1 MSTNKYDLGLVGLG
15 TMGKN
20 LLMNMIDNGYEVAG
34 YDKDTT
40 KVDSLE
46 EEDGDIYGAK
56 TVEEFISVLEKPR
69 RVFLL
74 VPAGKVVDY
83 VIADL
88 LPHLEKGDIIMDGG
102 NSYFKDTMRR
112 QRELSPKGIHFLGIG
127 VSGGAEGARKGPS
140 MMPGGNRT
148 AYNKV
153 RPIMEAVAAKVG
165 KQPCVTYLGEGSVGH
180 FVKMVH
186 NGIEYGMMQ
195 LLAEAYDVM
204 HRGLGMKNSEI
215 QVAFEDW
222 NNKELRSFLVEIT
235 AEIFKAKDNLGKG
248 DLIDMIMDKGKQKGT
263 GKWTSQEAL
272 DLGAAVPTIDLAVI
286 ARVISAFKTE
296 RVAAAEILDGPDGLI
311 KKDKKTFVRRLKNAT
326 LFAFIMSYAQGM
338 AMLKDGSDEYG
349 FNLDLEGV
357 TRIWRGGCIVR
368 AKLLEDFRKAYKK
381 RPDLSNLLVDERM
394 AKVVNKTQKDTRTV
408 ISEAIK
414 IGIPVPCLM
423 ASLSYFDSYR
433 SARLPMN
440 LVQAQRDHFGSH
452 TYERL
457 DKEGTFHYEW
467 ASLDEK

>member
-20 LLMNMIDNGYEVAG
+20 LLMNMVDNGFEVAG
-34 YDKDTT
+34 YDKDTS
-40 KVDSLE
+40 KVDSLKDAE
-46 EEDGDIYGAK
+46 GDIYGAK
-56 TVEEFISVLEKPR
+56 TIEEFVGVLEKPR

-74 VPAGKVVDY
+74 VPAGKIVDY

-112 QRELSPKGIHFLGIG
+112 QKELSPKGIHFLGIG
-127 VSGGAEGARKGPS
+127 VSGGAEGARRGPS
-140 MMPGGNRT
+140 MMPGGNKT

-153 RPIMEAVAAKVG
+153 KPIMEAVAAKVG
-165 KQPCVTYLGEGSVGH
+165 KQACVTYLGEGGVGH

-186 NGIEYGMMQ
+186 NGIEYGLMQ

-204 HRGLGMKNSEI
+204 RRGLGMDNAAI
-215 QVAFEDW
+215 QAAFEDW
-222 NNKELRSFLVEIT
+222 NSKELRSFLVEIT
-235 AEIFKAKDNLGKG
+235 AEIFKAKDNLSDG

-286 ARVISAFKTE
+286 ARVVSAFKTE
-296 RVAAAEILDGPDGLI
+296 RVAAAEVLNGPAGLI
-311 KKDKKTFVRRLKNAT
+311 KKDQKTFVRRLKNAT
-326 LFAFIMSYAQGM
+326 LFSFIVSYAQGM
-338 AMLKDGSDEYG
+338 AMLKDGSDEYN

-357 TRIWRGGCIVR
+357 ARIWRGGCIVR
-368 AKLLEDFRKAYKK
+368 AKLLEDFRRAYKK
-381 RPDLSNLLVDERM
+381 QGDLANLLMDEQI
-394 AKVVNKTQKDTRTV
+394 AKKVNKTQKDTRTV
-408 ISEAIK
+408 ITEAIK
-414 IGIPVPCLM
+414 VGIPVPCLM
-423 ASLSYFDSYR
+423 ACLSYYDSYR

-457 DKEGTFHYEW
+457 DQEGTFHYEW
-467 ASLDEK
+467 

>member
-1 MSTNKYDLGLVGLG
+1 MSTNKYDLGLIGLG

-20 LLMNMIDNGYEVAG
+20 LLMNMIDNGFDVAG
-34 YDKDTT
+34 YDKDMA

-46 EEDGDIYGAK
+46 DEEGDIYGAK

-69 RVFLL
+69 RIFLL
-74 VPAGKVVDY
+74 VPAGKIVDY

-88 LPHLEKGDIIMDGG
+88 LPHLDKGDIIMDGG

-112 QRELSPKGIHFLGIG
+112 QEELTPKGIHFLGIG
-127 VSGGAEGARKGPS
+127 VSGGAEGARRGPS

-153 RPIMEAVAAKVG
+153 KPIMEAVAAKIG
-165 KQPCVTYLGEGSVGH
+165 KQPCVTYLGEGGVGH

-204 HRGLGMKNSEI
+204 RRGLGMENSAI
-215 QVAFEDW
+215 HAAFDDW

-235 AEIFKAKDNLGKG
+235 AEIFAAKDNLGKG

-286 ARVISAFKTE
+286 ARVISAFKQE
-296 RVAAAEILDGPDGLI
+296 RVAASEILEGPDAPI
-311 KKDKKTFVRRLKNAT
+311 KKDQKTMVRRLKNAT
-326 LFAFIMSYAQGM
+326 LFSFIISYAQGM
-338 AMLKDGSDEYG
+338 AMMKSGSEEYG
-349 FNLDLEGV
+349 FNLDFEGV
-357 TRIWRGGCIVR
+357 ARIWRGGCIVR
-368 AKLLEDFRKAYKK
+368 SKLLEDFRRAYKK
-381 RPDLSNLLVDERM
+381 DAQLPNLLVDERI
-394 AKVVNKTQKDTRTV
+394 AKMVNKTQKDTRTV
-408 ISEAIK
+408 IAEAVK
-414 IGIPVPCLM
+414 AGIPVPCLM

-440 LVQAQRDHFGSH
+440 LVQAQRDNFGSH

-457 DKEGTFHYEW
+457 DKEGSFHYDW
-467 ASLDEK
+467 V

>member
-1 MSTNKYDLGLVGLG
+1 MSTNKYDLGLIGLG

-20 LLMNMIDNGYEVAG
+20 LLMNMIDNGFDVAG
-34 YDKDTT
+34 YDKDMA

-46 EEDGDIYGAK
+46 DEEGDIYGAK

-69 RVFLL
+69 RIFLL
-74 VPAGKVVDY
+74 VPAGKIVDY

-88 LPHLEKGDIIMDGG
+88 LPHLDKGDIIMDGG

-112 QRELSPKGIHFLGIG
+112 QEELTPKGIHFLGIG
-127 VSGGAEGARKGPS
+127 VSGGAEGARRGPS
-140 MMPGGNRT
+140 MMPGGNRA

-153 RPIMEAVAAKVG
+153 KPIMEAVAAKIG
-165 KQPCVTYLGEGSVGH
+165 KQPCVTYLGEGGVGH

-204 HRGLGMKNSEI
+204 RRGLGMENSAI
-215 QVAFEDW
+215 HAAFDDW

-235 AEIFKAKDNLGKG
+235 AEIFAAKDNLGKG

-286 ARVISAFKTE
+286 ARVISAFKQE
-296 RVAAAEILDGPDGLI
+296 RVAASEILEGPDAPI
-311 KKDKKTFVRRLKNAT
+311 KKDQKTMVRRLKNAT
-326 LFAFIMSYAQGM
+326 LFSFIISYAQGM
-338 AMLKDGSDEYG
+338 AMMKSGSEEYG
-349 FNLDLEGV
+349 FNLDFEGV
-357 TRIWRGGCIVR
+357 ARIWRGGCIVR
-368 AKLLEDFRKAYKK
+368 SKLLEDFRRAYKK
-381 RPDLSNLLVDERM
+381 DAQLPNLLVDERI
-394 AKVVNKTQKDTRTV
+394 AKMVNKTQKDTRTV
-408 ISEAIK
+408 IAEAVK
-414 IGIPVPCLM
+414 AGIPVPCLM

-440 LVQAQRDHFGSH
+440 LVQAQRDNFGSH

-457 DKEGTFHYEW
+457 DKEGSFHYDW
-467 ASLDEK
+467 V

>member
-1 MSTNKYDLGLVGLG
+1 MSANKFDLGLIGLG

-20 LLMNMIDNGYEVAG
+20 LLMNMIDNGYDVAG

-40 KVDSLE
+40 KVDLMAAESN
-46 EEDGDIYGAK
+46 DIYGAK
-56 TVEEFISVLEKPR
+56 TVEEFVSVLEKPR
-69 RVFLL
+69 RIFLL
-74 VPAGKVVDY
+74 VPAGKIVDY

-102 NSYFKDTMRR
+102 NSFFKDTMRR
-112 QRELSPKGIHFLGIG
+112 QDELRPKGIHFLGIG

-140 MMPGGNRT
+140 MMPGGNKT

-165 KQPCVTYLGEGSVGH
+165 KQPCVTYLGEGGVGH

-195 LLAEAYDVM
+195 ILAEVYDVM
-204 HRGLGMKNSEI
+204 RRGLEMQNDAI
-215 QVAFEDW
+215 QAAFEDW

-235 AEIFKAKDNLGKG
+235 AEIFNAKDDNGEG
-248 DLIDMIMDKGKQKGT
+248 YLIDAIMDKGKQKGT

-272 DLGAAVPTIDLAVI
+272 NLGAAVPTIDLAVI
-286 ARVISAFKTE
+286 ARVVSALKTE
-296 RVAAAEILDGPDGLI
+296 RVAASEILTGPAGII
-311 KKDKKTFVRRLKNAT
+311 KKDQKTFVRRLKNAT
-326 LFAFIMSYAQGM
+326 LFAFISSYAQGM
-338 AMLKDGSDEYG
+338 AMLKEGSEEYG
-349 FNLDLEGV
+349 FNLDMEGV
-357 TRIWRGGCIVR
+357 ARIWRGGCIIR
-368 AKLLEDFRKAYKK
+368 AKLLEDFRRAYKK
-381 RPDLSNLLVDERM
+381 QPQLTNLLVDERI

-408 ISEAIK
+408 IGEAIK

-440 LVQAQRDHFGSH
+440 LVQAQRDNFGSH
-452 TYERL
+452 TFERV
-457 DKEGTFHYEW
+457 DQEGSFHYEW
-467 ASLDEK
+467 G

>member
-20 LLMNMIDNGYEVAG
+20 LLMNMVDNGYDVAG
-34 YDKDTT
+34 YDKDTA
-40 KVDSLE
+40 KVDVMAKESE
-46 EEDGDIYGAK
+46 DIYGAK
-56 TVEEFISVLEKPR
+56 TVEEFVSVLERPR
-69 RVFLL
+69 RIFLL
-74 VPAGKVVDY
+74 VPAGKIVDY

-112 QRELSPKGIHFLGIG
+112 QKELTPKGIHFLGIG

-153 RPIMEAVAAKVG
+153 KPIMEAVAAKIG
-165 KQPCVTYLGEGSVGH
+165 KQPCVTYLGEGGVGH

-204 HRGLGMKNSEI
+204 NRGLGMNNAAI
-215 QVAFEDW
+215 QAAFEDW

-286 ARVISAFKTE
+286 ARVVSAFKKE
-296 RVAAAEILDGPDGLI
+296 RVAASEILYGPDTPI
-311 KKDKKTFVRRLKNAT
+311 KKDQKTMVRRLKNAT
-326 LFAFIMSYAQGM
+326 LFSFIMSYAQGM
-338 AMLKDGSDEYG
+338 AMMKSGSDEYG
-349 FNLDLEGV
+349 FNLDFEGV
-357 TRIWRGGCIVR
+357 ARIWRGGCIVR
-368 AKLLEDFRKAYKK
+368 SKLLEDFRRAYKK
-381 RPDLSNLLVDERM
+381 NPQLPNLLVDERI

-408 ISEAIK
+408 IGEAVK
-414 IGIPVPCLM
+414 AGIPVPCLM
-423 ASLSYFDSYR
+423 ASISYFDSYR

-440 LVQAQRDHFGSH
+440 LVQAQRDNFGSH

-457 DKEGTFHYEW
+457 DKDGTFHYDW
-467 ASLDEK
+467 V

>member
-20 LLMNMIDNGYEVAG
+20 LLMNMVDNGFEVAG
-34 YDKDTT
+34 YDKDTS
-40 KVDSLE
+40 KVDSLKDAE
-46 EEDGDIYGAK
+46 GDIYGAK
-56 TVEEFISVLEKPR
+56 TIEEFVGALEKPR

-74 VPAGKVVDY
+74 VPAGKIVDY

-112 QRELSPKGIHFLGIG
+112 QKELSPKGIHFLGIG
-127 VSGGAEGARKGPS
+127 VSGGAEGARRGPS
-140 MMPGGNRT
+140 MMPGGNKT

-153 RPIMEAVAAKVG
+153 KPIMEAVAAKVG
-165 KQPCVTYLGEGSVGH
+165 KQACVTYLGEGGVGH

-186 NGIEYGMMQ
+186 NGIEYGLMQ

-204 HRGLGMKNSEI
+204 RRGLGMDNAAI
-215 QVAFEDW
+215 QAAFEDW
-222 NNKELRSFLVEIT
+222 NSKELRSFLVEIT
-235 AEIFKAKDNLGKG
+235 AEIFKAKDNLSDG

-286 ARVISAFKTE
+286 ARVVSAFKTE
-296 RVAAAEILDGPDGLI
+296 RVAAAEVLNGPAGLI
-311 KKDKKTFVRRLKNAT
+311 KKDQKTFVRRLKNAT
-326 LFAFIMSYAQGM
+326 LFSFIVSYAQGM
-338 AMLKDGSDEYG
+338 AMLKDGSDEYN

-357 TRIWRGGCIVR
+357 ARIWRGGCIVR
-368 AKLLEDFRKAYKK
+368 AKLLEDFRRAYKK
-381 RPDLSNLLVDERM
+381 QGDLANLLMDEQI
-394 AKVVNKTQKDTRTV
+394 AKKVNKTQKDTRTV
-408 ISEAIK
+408 ITEAIK
-414 IGIPVPCLM
+414 VGIPVPCLM
-423 ASLSYFDSYR
+423 ACLSYYDSYR

-457 DKEGTFHYEW
+457 DQEGTFHYEW
-467 ASLDEK
+467 

>member
-20 LLMNMIDNGYEVAG
+20 LLMNMVDNGFEVAG
-34 YDKDTT
+34 YDKDTS
-40 KVDSLE
+40 KVDSLKD
-46 EEDGDIYGAK
+46 EDGDIYGAK
-56 TVEEFISVLEKPR
+56 TVAEFVAVLEKPR

-74 VPAGKVVDY
+74 VPAGKIVDY

-112 QRELSPKGIHFLGIG
+112 QKELSPKGIHFLGIG
-127 VSGGAEGARKGPS
+127 VSGGAKGARRGPS
-140 MMPGGNRT
+140 MMPGGNKT

-153 RPIMEAVAAKVG
+153 KPIMEAVAAKIG
-165 KQPCVTYLGEGSVGH
+165 KQACVTYLGEGGVGH

-186 NGIEYGMMQ
+186 NGIEYGLMQ

-204 HRGLGMKNSEI
+204 RKGLGMENAAI
-215 QVAFEDW
+215 QAAFEDW
-222 NNKELRSFLVEIT
+222 NSKELRSFLVEIT
-235 AEIFKAKDNLGKG
+235 AEIFKAKDNLSNG

-286 ARVISAFKTE
+286 ARVVSAFKTE
-296 RVAAAEILDGPDGLI
+296 RIAAAEVLTGPEGLI
-311 KKDKKTFVRRLKNAT
+311 KKDQKTMVRRLKNAT
-326 LFAFIMSYAQGM
+326 LFSFIVSYAQGM
-338 AMLKDGSDEYG
+338 AMLKDGSDEYD

-357 TRIWRGGCIVR
+357 ARIWRGGCIVR
-368 AKLLEDFRKAYKK
+368 AKLLEDFRRAYKK
-381 RPDLSNLLVDERM
+381 QGDLANLLMDEQI
-394 AKVVNKTQKDTRTV
+394 AKKVNKTQKDTRTV
-408 ISEAIK
+408 ITEAIK
-414 IGIPVPCLM
+414 VGIPVPCLM
-423 ASLSYFDSYR
+423 ACLSYYDSYR

-452 TYERL
+452 TFERL
-457 DKEGTFHYEW
+457 DQDGTFHYEW
-467 ASLDEK
+467 

>member
-1 MSTNKYDLGLVGLG
+1 MSTNKFDLGLIGLG

-20 LLMNMIDNGYEVAG
+20 LLMNMVDNGYDVAG
-34 YDKDTT
+34 YDKDTA
-40 KVDSLE
+40 KVDVMAKESE
-46 EEDGDIYGAK
+46 DIYGAK
-56 TVEEFISVLEKPR
+56 TVEEFVSVLEKPR

-74 VPAGKVVDY
+74 VPAGKIVDY

-88 LPHLEKGDIIMDGG
+88 VPHLEKGDIIMDGG

-112 QRELSPKGIHFLGIG
+112 QKELIEKGIHFLGIG
-127 VSGGAEGARKGPS
+127 VSGGAEGARRGPS

-153 RPIMEAVAAKVG
+153 KPIMEAVAAKVG
-165 KQPCVTYLGEGSVGH
+165 KQPCVTYLGEGGVGH

-204 HRGLGMKNSEI
+204 RRGLGMENSAI
-215 QVAFEDW
+215 HAAFEDW

-235 AEIFKAKDNLGKG
+235 AEIFAAKDNLGKG

-286 ARVISAFKTE
+286 ARVVSAFKKE
-296 RVAAAEILDGPDGLI
+296 RVAASEILKGPDAPI
-311 KKDKKTFVRRLKNAT
+311 KKDQKTMVRRLKNAT
-326 LFAFIMSYAQGM
+326 LFSFIMSYAQGM
-338 AMLKDGSDEYG
+338 AMMKSGSEEYG
-349 FNLDLEGV
+349 FNLDFEGV
-357 TRIWRGGCIVR
+357 ARIWRGGCIVR
-368 AKLLEDFRKAYKK
+368 SKLLEDFRRAYKK
-381 RPDLSNLLVDERM
+381 DAQLPNLLVDERI

-408 ISEAIK
+408 IGEAVK
-414 IGIPVPCLM
+414 AGIPVPCLM

-440 LVQAQRDHFGSH
+440 LVQAQRDNFGSH
-452 TYERL
+452 TFERL
-457 DKEGTFHYEW
+457 DKDGTFHYDW
-467 ASLDEK
+467 V

>member
-1 MSTNKYDLGLVGLG
+1 MSNNKYDLGLIGLG

-20 LLMNMIDNGYEVAG
+20 LLMNMVDNGFEVAG
-34 YDKDTT
+34 YDKDTA
-40 KVDSLE
+40 KVDSLD

-56 TVEEFISVLEKPR
+56 TVEEFIGVLEKPR
-69 RVFLL
+69 RIFLL
-74 VPAGKVVDY
+74 VPAGKIVDY

-88 LPHLEKGDIIMDGG
+88 VPHLEKGDIIMDGG
-102 NSYFKDTMRR
+102 NSFFQDTMRR
-112 QRELSPKGIHFLGIG
+112 QKELDEKGIHFLGIG
-127 VSGGAEGARKGPS
+127 VSGGAEGARRGPS

-153 RPIMEAVAAKVG
+153 KPIMEAVAAKVG
-165 KQPCVTYLGEGSVGH
+165 KQPCVTYLGEGGVGH

-204 HRGLGMKNSEI
+204 HRGLKMENSAI
-215 QVAFEDW
+215 QAAFEEW

-248 DLIDMIMDKGKQKGT
+248 DLIDVIMDKGKQKGT

-286 ARVISAFKTE
+286 ARVVSALKTE
-296 RVAAAEILDGPDGLI
+296 RVAASEILIGPDAPI
-311 KKDKKTFVRRLKNAT
+311 KKDAKTMVRRLKNAT
-326 LFAFIMSYAQGM
+326 LFSFIMSYAQGM
-338 AMLKDGSDEYG
+338 AMMKSGSEEYG
-349 FNLDLEGV
+349 FNLDFEGV
-357 TRIWRGGCIVR
+357 ARIWRGGCIVR
-368 AKLLEDFRKAYKK
+368 SKLLEDFRRAYKK
-381 RPDLSNLLVDERM
+381 DAQLPNLLVDERI

-408 ISEAIK
+408 ISEAVK
-414 IGIPVPCLM
+414 AGIPVPCLM

-440 LVQAQRDHFGSH
+440 LVQAQRDNFGSH

-457 DKEGTFHYEW
+457 DKEGAFHYDW
-467 ASLDEK
+467 M

>member
-1 MSTNKYDLGLVGLG
+1 MSKNIYDLGLVGLG

-20 LLMNMIDNGYEVAG
+20 LLMNMADNGFEVAG

-40 KVDSLE
+40 KVDSLKDAE
-46 EEDGDIYGAK
+46 GDIYGAK
-56 TVEEFISVLEKPR
+56 TVEEFVSVLEKPR

-74 VPAGKVVDY
+74 VPAGKIVDY

-102 NSYFKDTMRR
+102 NSFFKDTMRR
-112 QRELSPKGIHFLGIG
+112 QKELAPKGIHFLGIG
-127 VSGGAEGARKGPS
+127 VSGGAEGARRGPS

-153 RPIMEAVAAKVG
+153 RPIMEAVAAKIG
-165 KQPCVTYLGEGSVGH
+165 KQPCVTYLGEGGVGH

-186 NGIEYGMMQ
+186 NGIEYGLMQ

-204 HRGLGMKNSEI
+204 HRGLGMSNDAI
-215 QVAFEDW
+215 QAAFEDW
-222 NNKELRSFLVEIT
+222 NDKELRSFLVEIT

-272 DLGAAVPTIDLAVI
+272 DLGSAVPTIDLAVI
-286 ARVISAFKTE
+286 ARVVSAFKKE
-296 RVAAAEILDGPDGLI
+296 RVAASAILTGPTATI
-311 KKDKKTFVRRLKNAT
+311 KKDQKTFVRRLKNAT
-326 LFAFIMSYAQGM
+326 LFSFIVSYAQGM

-357 TRIWRGGCIVR
+357 ARIWRGGCIVR
-368 AKLLEDFRKAYKK
+368 AKLLEDFRRAYKK
-381 RPDLSNLLVDERM
+381 EANLSNLLIDDRI

-408 ISEAIK
+408 IMESVK
-414 IGIPVPCLM
+414 VGIAVPCLM

-440 LVQAQRDHFGSH
+440 LVQAQRDFFGSH

-457 DKEGTFHYEW
+457 DQEGTFHYEW
-467 ASLDEK
+467 

>member
-20 LLMNMIDNGYEVAG
+20 LLMNMADNGFEVAG
-34 YDKDTT
+34 YDKDSS
-40 KVDSLE
+40 KVDSLKDAE
-46 EEDGDIYGAK
+46 GDIYGAK
-56 TVEEFISVLEKPR
+56 TVEAFIDALEKPR

-74 VPAGKVVDY
+74 VPAGKIVDF

-112 QRELSPKGIHFLGIG
+112 QKELSPKGIQFLGIG
-127 VSGGAEGARKGPS
+127 VSGGAEGARRGPS
-140 MMPGGNRT
+140 MMPGGNKT

-153 RPIMEAVAAKVG
+153 KPIMEAIAAKIG
-165 KQPCVTYLGEGSVGH
+165 KQSCVTYLGEGGVGH

-186 NGIEYGMMQ
+186 NGIEYGLMQ
-195 LLAEAYDVM
+195 LLAEAYDIM
-204 HRGLGMKNSEI
+204 HRGLGMENAAI
-215 QVAFEDW
+215 QAVFEDW

-235 AEIFKAKDNLGKG
+235 AEIFKAKDNLSDG

-296 RVAAAEILDGPDGLI
+296 RVAAAVVLNGPEGLI
-311 KKDKKTFVRRLKNAT
+311 KKDQKTFVRRLKNAT
-326 LFAFIMSYAQGM
+326 LFSFIVSYAQGM
-338 AMLKDGSDEYG
+338 SMLKDGSDEYG

-357 TRIWRGGCIVR
+357 ARIWRGGCIIR
-368 AKLLEDFRKAYKK
+368 AKLLEDFRRAYKK
-381 RPDLSNLLVDERM
+381 QGDLANLLINEQI
-394 AKVVNKTQKDTRTV
+394 AKKVNKTQKDTRTV
-408 ISEAIK
+408 ITEAIK
-414 IGIPVPCLM
+414 VGIPIPCLT
-423 ASLSYFDSYR
+423 ACLSYYDSYR

-440 LVQAQRDHFGSH
+440 LVQAQRDNFGSH
-452 TYERL
+452 TFERL
-457 DKEGTFHYEW
+457 DREGTFHYEW
-467 ASLDEK
+467 

>member
-1 MSTNKYDLGLVGLG
+1 MSANKFDLGLIGLG

-20 LLMNMIDNGYEVAG
+20 LLLNMIDNGYDVAG
-34 YDKDTT
+34 YDKDTA
-40 KVDSLE
+40 KVEAVADDSN
-46 EEDGDIYGAK
+46 DIYGAK
-56 TVEEFISVLEKPR
+56 TVEEFVSVLEKPR
-69 RVFLL
+69 RIFLL
-74 VPAGKVVDY
+74 VPAGKIVDY
-83 VIADL
+83 VVADL

-102 NSYFKDTMRR
+102 NSFFKDTMRR
-112 QRELSPKGIHFLGIG
+112 QEELKPKGIHFLGIG
-127 VSGGAEGARKGPS
+127 VSGGAEGARRGPS
-140 MMPGGNRT
+140 MMPGGNKT

-165 KQPCVTYLGEGSVGH
+165 KQPCVTYLGEGGVGH

-195 LLAEAYDVM
+195 ILAEVYDVM
-204 HRGLGMKNSEI
+204 HRGLGMENAEI
-215 QVAFEDW
+215 QAAFEEW

-248 DLIDMIMDKGKQKGT
+248 DLIDQIMDKGKQKGT

-286 ARVISAFKTE
+286 ARVVSALKLE
-296 RVAAAEILDGPDGLI
+296 RVAASEILTGPEGMI
-311 KKDKKTFVRRLKNAT
+311 KKEKKSFVRRLKNAT
-326 LFAFIMSYAQGM
+326 LFAFISSYAQGM

-349 FNLDLEGV
+349 FNLDMEGV
-357 TRIWRGGCIVR
+357 ARIWRGGCIIR
-368 AKLLEDFRKAYKK
+368 AKLLEDFRRAYKK
-381 RPDLSNLLVDERM
+381 QPQLANLLVDERI

-408 ISEAIK
+408 IGEAVK

-440 LVQAQRDHFGSH
+440 LVQAQRDNFGSH
-452 TYERL
+452 TFERL
-457 DKEGTFHYEW
+457 DREGSFHYEW
-467 ASLDEK
+467 

>member
-1 MSTNKYDLGLVGLG
+1 MSTNKFDLGLIGLG

-20 LLMNMIDNGYEVAG
+20 LLMNMVDNGYDVAG
-34 YDKDTT
+34 YDKDTA
-40 KVDSLE
+40 KVDVMAKESE
-46 EEDGDIYGAK
+46 DIYGAK
-56 TVEEFISVLEKPR
+56 TVEEFVSVLEKPR

-74 VPAGKVVDY
+74 VPAGKIVDY

-112 QRELSPKGIHFLGIG
+112 QKELTPKGIHFLGIG

-153 RPIMEAVAAKVG
+153 KPIMEAVAAKVG
-165 KQPCVTYLGEGSVGH
+165 KQPCVTYLGEGGVGH

-204 HRGLGMKNSEI
+204 RRGLGMENSAI
-215 QVAFEDW
+215 QAAFEDW

-286 ARVISAFKTE
+286 ARVVSAFKKE
-296 RVAAAEILDGPDGLI
+296 RVAASEILHGPDAPI
-311 KKDKKTFVRRLKNAT
+311 KKDQKTMVRRLKNAT
-326 LFAFIMSYAQGM
+326 LFSFIMSYAQGM
-338 AMLKDGSDEYG
+338 AMMKSGSDEYG
-349 FNLDLEGV
+349 FNLDFEGV
-357 TRIWRGGCIVR
+357 ARIWRGGCIVR
-368 AKLLEDFRKAYKK
+368 SKLLEDFRRAYKK
-381 RPDLSNLLVDERM
+381 DAQLPNLLVDERI

-408 ISEAIK
+408 IGEAVK
-414 IGIPVPCLM
+414 AGIPVPCLM

-440 LVQAQRDHFGSH
+440 LVQAQRDNFGSH

-457 DKEGTFHYEW
+457 DKEGSFHYDW
-467 ASLDEK
+467 V

>member
-1 MSTNKYDLGLVGLG
+1 MSTNKYDLGLIGLG

-20 LLMNMIDNGYEVAG
+20 LLMNMIDNGFDVAG
-34 YDKDTT
+34 YDKDMT

-46 EEDGDIYGAK
+46 EEEGDIYGAK
-56 TVEEFISVLEKPR
+56 TVEEFIGVLEKPR
-69 RVFLL
+69 RIFLL
-74 VPAGKVVDY
+74 VPAGKIVDY

-88 LPHLEKGDIIMDGG
+88 VPHLEKGDIIMDGG

-112 QRELSPKGIHFLGIG
+112 QKELTPKGIHFLGIG
-127 VSGGAEGARKGPS
+127 VSGGAEGARRGPS

-153 RPIMEAVAAKVG
+153 KPIMEAVAAKIG
-165 KQPCVTYLGEGSVGH
+165 KQPCVTYLGEGGVGH

-204 HRGLGMKNSEI
+204 RRGLGMENAAI
-215 QVAFEDW
+215 QAAFEDW

-286 ARVISAFKTE
+286 ARVVSAFKKE
-296 RVAAAEILDGPDGLI
+296 RVAASEILMGPDSPI
-311 KKDKKTFVRRLKNAT
+311 KKDQKTMVRRLKNAT
-326 LFAFIMSYAQGM
+326 LFSFIMSYAQGM
-338 AMLKDGSDEYG
+338 AMMKSGSDEYG
-349 FNLDLEGV
+349 FNLDFEGV
-357 TRIWRGGCIVR
+357 ARIWRGGCIVR
-368 AKLLEDFRKAYKK
+368 SKLLEDFRRAYKK
-381 RPDLSNLLVDERM
+381 DAQLPNLLVDERI

-408 ISEAIK
+408 IAESVKA
-414 IGIPVPCLM
+414 GIPVPCLM

-440 LVQAQRDHFGSH
+440 LVQAQRDNFGSH

-457 DKEGTFHYEW
+457 DKEGSFHYDW
-467 ASLDEK
+467 V